1 LILFPQGP
9 LRRTVQVGMSK
20 TTQMQRAEE
29 ETIARMT
36 RELQSEMADLVAAG
50 EMTDVEANEWVNRK
64 TDQWALGLS

>member
-1 LILFPQGP
+1 
-9 LRRTVQVGMSK
+9 MSK